1 VCIKDE
7 RKMFYGQ
14 NSKGDF
20 FDYIGRTVVDILMQ
34 EEAILT
40 TG

>member
-1 VCIKDE
+1 
-7 RKMFYGQ
+7 MFYGQ

-20 FDYIGRTVVDILMQ
+20 FDYISRAFVDILMQ